1 MEIEQFNKDEIG
13 FINKKFDEI
22 VRQANLMYGLYG
34 EKFDF
39 EEIIDAVLDGRKH
52 RIIHIDYRVYF

>member
-1 MEIEQFNKDEIG
+1 MH
-13 FINKKFDEI
+13 
-22 VRQANLMYGLYG
+22 GLYG

-39 EEIIDAVLDGRKH
+39 EKIIDAVLDGRKH